1 MKTIDNDRELRR
13 LMKEIR
19 LEKPGTGFSASVM
32 DAVLA
37 EAARKTAYRTE
48 PILGKKFWV
57 FVGLFVV
64 LAIVLILFGNGETST
79 NNEIAS
85 GIIEKFPAPDLG
97 NIKGGFSRFWDMVS
111 GLPITIGAIMTATSV
126 LILADK
132 FFSSR
137 QTLHLG

>member
-1 MKTIDNDRELRR
+1 MKTIDNDRELRS
-13 LMKEIR
+13 LMKEFK
-19 LEKPGTGFSASVM
+19 LEKPSAGFSTSVM

-37 EAARKTAYRTE
+37 EAAKKTAYRTE

-57 FVGLFVV
+57 FVGMFVV
-64 LAIVLILFGNGETST
+64 LGIVLILFGNGETST

-97 NIKGGFSRFWDMVS
+97 NIKSGYSRFWDIVS
-111 GLPITIGAIMTATSV
+111 GLPITIGAIMIATSI

-132 FFSSR
+132 FLGSKHS
-137 QTLHLG
+137 LHFG

>member
-1 MKTIDNDRELRR
+1 MKTIDNEMELRR
-13 LMKEIR
+13 LIKEIK
-19 LEKPGTGFSASVM
+19 LEKPGAGFSTSVM

-57 FVGLFVV
+57 FVGMFVV
-64 LAIVLILFGNGETST
+64 LAIVLILFGKGESSTS
-79 NNEIAS
+79 NEIAS

-97 NIKGGFSRFWDMVS
+97 NIKSGYSRFWDMVS
-111 GLPITIGAIMTATSV
+111 GLPITIGAIMLATSA

-132 FFSSR
+132 FFISKHN
-137 QTLHLG
+137 LHLG